1 MRPRVVVTVDVER
14 DYPNALEG
22 SYLGVTEGLPELL
35 DVLGELEIQG
45 DFFLS
50 KEIVD
55 RFGQM
60 TRGLGAR
67 GHFVGNHGA
76 QHGYLCE
83 TDLENQLRDIR
94 ESTQAL
100 SEVSSRPVMF
110 RAPQFGADGNTVL
123 ALEDLG
129 YRVDSSVLPGR
140 FVKRGVFGKTLD
152 FTNAP
157 RKVYHPSESDI
168 AKEGYSSI
176 VEIPLTENPFKRG
189 TPIGMGYLNSEGH
202 EATVDAFKSHRGRY
216 VTFLIHPWECVD
228 LRKSHPSLPKYLARE
243 CSSDKS
249 SLRRLLEDLKGL
261 GDFTNLMDIADEY
274 VGGGSK

>member
-14 DYPNALEG
+14 DYPNALEDC
-22 SYLGVTEGLPELL
+22 YLGITEGLPSLL
-35 DVLGELEIQG
+35 DVFDEFEIRG
-45 DFFLS
+45 DFFVS
-50 KEIVD
+50 KDIAD
-55 RFGQM
+55 LFGQIIKD
-60 TRGLGAR
+60 LGAR
-67 GHFVGNHGA
+67 GHSVGNHGA

-83 TDLENQLRDIR
+83 MGLENQLRDIR

-100 SEVSSRPVMF
+100 SGALSRPVMF

-140 FVKRGVFGKTLD
+140 SVKKGVFGKTLD

-157 RKVYHPSESDI
+157 RKIYHPSESDI
-168 AKEGYSSI
+168 AKEGHSSI
-176 VEIPLTENPFKRG
+176 VEIPLTENPFRRG

-202 EATVDAFKSHRGRY
+202 EATMDAFKAHRGRY
-216 VTFLIHPWECVD
+216 VTFLIHPWECID
-228 LRKSHPSLPKYLARE
+228 ILESYPGLPKYLGRE
-243 CSSDKS
+243 CSSDTS
-249 SLRRLLEDLKGL
+249 SLRRLLEELKCL

-274 VGGGSK
+274 IGGGSK